1 MNASQLNFL
10 QWILQC
16 KRPHGSK
23 GLDTFVDALFASYEH
38 EIYRNPA
45 GVPLAVVITVGTS
58 RTLFSCHIDTVHHE
72 DGFQA
77 VVYDEKVGEI
87 RLAEREVFEPE
98 EVVPTLSL
106 APKSKVVS
114 PLSNWNAYKRSYGC
128 LGADDGAGIWLMME
142 MIDANIPGAYFF
154 HFGEE
159 KGGIGSTGMASHHQ
173 DFLTQFDRAVAFDR
187 RGTCSIITHQG
198 FGRCCSDTFA
208 DALSAALGDA
218 NPKVDTWPDSTGIF
232 TDTANYTDF
241 IGECTNVSCG
251 YDAEHSDSETLNV
264 TFLSEL
270 RDAVIKV
277 DWENLPTDRQP
288 GEEEIPAYNAWGG
301 YGSLSRSSYAIDD
314 LEYLAGMRYRDLL
327 DWVRKH
333 DAESI
338 ADVLYEA
345 LAEMQ
350 PAPGSAQN
358 GVYFEDEDY
367 L

>member
-1 MNASQLNFL
+1 MKRLID
-10 QWILQC
+10 ILQH
-16 KRPHGSK
+16 KRPHGSAT
-23 GLDTFVDALFASYEH
+23 LDTFVENTFHDYDYDIWRTEKGEPIALAIVVGDA
-38 EIYRNPA
+38 
-45 GVPLAVVITVGTS
+45 S
-58 RTLFSCHIDTVHHE
+58 RTLFSCHLDTVHRTE
-72 DGFQA
+72 GMQEIC
-77 VVYDEKVGEI
+77 YDKSCELIWVPEKATE
-87 RLAEREVFEPE
+87 
-98 EVVPTLSL
+98 
-106 APKSKVVS
+106 
-114 PLSNWNAYKRSYGC
+114 C
-128 LGADDGAGIWLMME
+128 LGADDGAGIWLMLE
-142 MIDANIPGAYFF
+142 MIDAKVPGSYIF
-154 HFGEE
+154 HYGEE
-159 KGGIGSTGMASHHQ
+159 RGGIGSTGMASHHQ

-187 RGTCSIITHQG
+187 SGTCSIITHQG

-218 NPKVDTWPDSTGIF
+218 NPKVDMWPDSTGIF

-251 YDAEHSDSETLNV
+251 YDSEHSDSETLNV

-277 DWENLPTDRQP
+277 DWETLPTDRQP
-288 GEEEIPAYNAWGG
+288 GEEEDPAYNAWGG
-301 YGSLSRSSYAIDD
+301 YGSLSRSSYALDD
-314 LEYLAGMRYRDLL
+314 LEDLAGMRYRDLL

-333 DAESI
+333 DAESV

>member
-10 QWILQC
+10 TWILQC

-38 EIYRNPA
+38 EVYRNPA
-45 GVPLAVVITVGTS
+45 GAPLAVVITVGSS
-58 RTLFSCHIDTVHHE
+58 RTLFSCHLDTVHRE

-77 VVYDEKVGEI
+77 VTHDETKNVL
-87 RLAEREVFEPE
+87 RLAEREPAQEKFVQDEIFPTRN
-98 EVVPTLSL
+98 EVKTN
-106 APKSKVVS
+106 VVK
-114 PLSNWNAYKRSYGC
+114 PLWGKFKPSYGC
-128 LGADDGAGIWLMME
+128 LGADDGAGIWLMLE
-142 MIDANIPGAYFF
+142 MIDAKLPGVYVF
-154 HFGEE
+154 HYGEE
-159 KGGIGSTGMASHHQ
+159 KGGIGSTGMVTHHS
-173 DFLTQFDRAVAFDR
+173 DFLSQFDRAVAFDR
-187 RGTCSIITHQG
+187 RGLTSVITHQG
-198 FGRCCSDTFA
+198 FGRCCSDLFA
-208 DALSAALGDA
+208 DALAQSLSQDGLDL
-218 NPKVDTWPDSTGIF
+218 WPDSTGIF
-232 TDTANYTDF
+232 TDTANYTDL

-251 YDAEHSDSETLNV
+251 YDSEHSDSETLNV

-277 DWENLPTDRQP
+277 DWETLPTDRQP
-288 GEEEIPAYNAWGG
+288 GEEEDPAYNAWGG
-301 YGSLSRSSYAIDD
+301 YGSLSRSSYALDD
-314 LEYLAGMRYRDLL
+314 LEDLAGMRYRDLL

>member
-1 MNASQLNFL
+1 M
-10 QWILQC
+10 
-16 KRPHGSK
+16 
-23 GLDTFVDALFASYEH
+23 
-38 EIYRNPA
+38 
-45 GVPLAVVITVGTS
+45 
-58 RTLFSCHIDTVHHE
+58 
-72 DGFQA
+72 
-77 VVYDEKVGEI
+77 
-87 RLAEREVFEPE
+87 
-98 EVVPTLSL
+98 
-106 APKSKVVS
+106 
-114 PLSNWNAYKRSYGC
+114 
-128 LGADDGAGIWLMME
+128 
-142 MIDANIPGAYFF
+142 
-154 HFGEE
+154 
-159 KGGIGSTGMASHHQ
+159 
-173 DFLTQFDRAVAFDR
+173 
-187 RGTCSIITHQG
+187 
-198 FGRCCSDTFA
+198 
-208 DALSAALGDA
+208 
-218 NPKVDTWPDSTGIF
+218 WPDSTGIF

-277 DWENLPTDRQP
+277 EWETLPTDRQP
-288 GEEEIPAYNAWGG
+288 GEEEDPAYNAWGG
-301 YGSLSRSSYAIDD
+301 YGSLSRSSYALDD
-314 LEYLAGMRYRDLL
+314 LEDLAGMRYRDLL